1 MNKEMKTTDVMID
14 KMVKEYTLEVLEEV
28 NELMTSEVFSTG
40 DYKRDERLLRITGL
54 LIDYI
59 NIENKEGK

>member
-1 MNKEMKTTDVMID
+1 MNKEMKTTDVMIN

>member
-1 MNKEMKTTDVMID
+1 MNKDMKKTDVMIS
-14 KMVKEYTLEVLEEV
+14 KMMKDYTLEVLEEV
-28 NELMTSEVFSTG
+28 NELMTSEVFATG